1 MKGKISLY
9 FSSDA
14 WDSLHR
20 LVSLLLISGKPL
32 NELPNM
38 NDVVEGA
45 VIFVSRILEEDY
57 IDEEFVKY
65 TQGYIKKKVH
75 SAIPSYFMD
84 KGRMAFSMSESGFS
98 AIKSIRESKTLRS
111 VESGSISDAIL
122 IRSCVYFILDGPV
135 LMDFL
140 LNLYLCNLFDIPPG
154 SIHLGYKSIEKELEL
169 MSDNVRDRLMM
180 TLWDKSLVF
189 NLSDLFGV
197 NHSSTGTV
205 NGYLQDQSL
214 MERDRIISQGRTP
227 NLAFQSKGFRFNYLT
242 AMYGWIILSYFQED
256 ISSVTIPELAISFL
270 DKYDRSKS
278 KVIEEN
284 ARTDILAVR
293 AFLDGLNKIADMAD
307 LMVKV
312 I

>member
-1 MKGKISLY
+1 M
-9 FSSDA
+9 
-14 WDSLHR
+14 
-20 LVSLLLISGKPL
+20 P
-32 NELPNM
+32 
-38 NDVVEGA
+38 
-45 VIFVSRILEEDY
+45 
-57 IDEEFVKY
+57 
-65 TQGYIKKKVH
+65 
-75 SAIPSYFMD
+75 
-84 KGRMAFSMSESGFS
+84 
-98 AIKSIRESKTLRS
+98 
-111 VESGSISDAIL
+111 
-122 IRSCVYFILDGPV
+122 
-135 LMDFL
+135 
-140 LNLYLCNLFDIPPG
+140 
-154 SIHLGYKSIEKELEL
+154 
-169 MSDNVRDRLMM
+169 DNVRDRLMM

-205 NGYLQDQSL
+205 NNYLQDQSL

-278 KVIEEN
+278 KEIEEN

-293 AFLDGLNKIADMAD
+293 AFLDGLNKIADMAE

-312 I
+312 L